1 MIYDI
6 YISEEDEN
14 YTEACLDMALED
26 FEGETWRVEYSFEHE
41 SDEISQGGFERAE
54 SGSFGIYELC
64 TNKND
69 IPRWVQV
76 TAMRMKP
83 RIEDILR
90 GKARE
95 PVHEWA
101 QIEEAV
107 G

>member
-26 FEGETWRVEYSFEHE
+26 FEDETWRVEFRFEHE
-41 SDEISQGGFERAE
+41 SDEIRQGDFERAE
-54 SGSFGIYELC
+54 SGSFDIYELC
-64 TNKND
+64 ANKND

-76 TAMRMKP
+76 MTMRMRP
-83 RIEDILR
+83 RIEDVLR

-101 QIEEAV
+101 GIEEEE
-107 G
+107 